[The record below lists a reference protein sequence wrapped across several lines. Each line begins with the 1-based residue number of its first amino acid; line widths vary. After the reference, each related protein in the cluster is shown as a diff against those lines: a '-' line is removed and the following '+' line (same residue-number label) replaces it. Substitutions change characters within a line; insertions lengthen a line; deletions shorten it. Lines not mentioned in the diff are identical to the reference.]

1 MKWRVDKINRFLKD
15 TYLKYY
21 NTFSLN
27 KNLLISGISGFL
39 LSLVVAHISAEYSVD
54 FVLNSALTV
63 ITGYLTYKTIFAILF
78 HLDNKQR
85 YTKRLTG
92 KLNFQKFKQ
101 ILIKM
106 LFASSIF
113 DIVNNITRFILMIQL
128 LELEYS
134 ASRID
139 NHLFYNCSSIVIC
152 RHKYHYKIYSCFW
165 LKETIGFWSYG
176 S

>member
-1 MKWRVDKINRFLKD
+1 MKWRVERINRFLKD

-39 LSLVVAHISAEYSVD
+39 FSLVVAHFSAEYSID

-63 ITGYLTYKTIFAILF
+63 TSGYLTYKTIFAILF

-106 LFASSIF
+106 LFASSVF

-128 LELEYS
+128 LNLEFS
-134 ASRID
+134 AVESTTI
-139 NHLFYNCSSIVIC
+139 SSIIASVM
-152 RHKYHYKIYSCFW
+152 
-165 LKETIGFWSYG
+165 SYAAINIIIRYIHVFG
-176 S
+176 SKKQ